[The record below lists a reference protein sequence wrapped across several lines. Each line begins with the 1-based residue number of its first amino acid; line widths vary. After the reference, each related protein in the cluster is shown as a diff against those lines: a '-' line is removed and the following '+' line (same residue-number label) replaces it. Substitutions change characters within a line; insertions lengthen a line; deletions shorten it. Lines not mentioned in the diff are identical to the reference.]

1 MGGQWGIKEEGTAD
15 LGRERKGLPRLRKKV
30 CCFENKSYEASENGD
45 LILSTSKATLWMD
58 QARIDPLLIADAS
71 RVQSPAR
78 YTPII
83 IKSIW

>member
-1 MGGQWGIKEEGTAD
+1 MGKK
-15 LGRERKGLPRLRKKV
+15 GRKLQISGERKGLPRLRKKV
-30 CCFENKSYEASENGD
+30 CCFEYKSYQASENGD
-45 LILSTSKATLWMD
+45 LVRSTSKDTEGMD
-58 QARIDPLLIADAS
+58 QARIDPLFIADAS